1 MRIIAG
7 RLKGRQLFLPPDL
20 SIRPTIG
27 KLRECYFDIIQDRI
41 GGARFLDLCAG
52 SGSVGI
58 EALSRGAAEVV
69 FVEISERSL
78 KYLRKNLAHCGVDA
92 GVRIIRGDI
101 QAQIHRLDRDGEQ
114 FDLIYFDPPYF
125 EGLYDKALAAVAGSS
140 LLAPGGLMTVNHFKK
155 VTVPAASGGLE
166 CVRTVRH
173 GDSSLSFYV
182 RQHPP
187 DAGS

>member
-27 KLRECYFDIIQDRI
+27 KLRECYFDIVQDRI
-41 GGARFLDLCAG
+41 DGARFLDLCAG

-58 EALSRGAAEVV
+58 EALSRGAAAVV
-69 FVEISERSL
+69 FVELSERSL
-78 KYLRKNLAHCGVDA
+78 KYLRKNLARCGIEA
-92 GVRIIRGDI
+92 GVRVVRGDI
-101 QAQIHRLDRDGEQ
+101 AAQIPRLARDGEQ

-125 EGLYDKALAAVAGSS
+125 EGLYDKALAAVAGSN
-140 LLAPGGLMTVNHFKK
+140 LLAPRGLMAVNHFKK
-155 VTVPAASGGLE
+155 VNVPESAGGLE

-173 GDSSLSFYV
+173 GDSALSFYV

-187 DAGS
+187 DADS

>member
-27 KLRECYFDIIQDRI
+27 KLRECYFDIVQDRI

-52 SGSVGI
+52 SGSVGL
-58 EALSRGAAEVV
+58 EALSRGAASVV
-69 FVEISERSL
+69 FVEMSERSL
-78 KYLRKNLAHCGVDA
+78 KYLRKNLSHCQVEA
-92 GVRIIRGDI
+92 GVRVIRGDI
-101 QAQIHRLDRDGEQ
+101 QAQIPRLAQDGGQ

-125 EGLYDKALAAVAGSS
+125 EGLYDKALAAVAGSG

-155 VTVPAASGGLE
+155 VDVPESSGALE
-166 CVRTVRH
+166 RVRTVRH
-173 GDSSLSFYV
+173 GDSALSFYV
-182 RQHPP
+182 RQDPP
-187 DAGS
+187 DADS

>member
-7 RLKGRQLFLPPDL
+7 RLRGRQLFLPPDL

-27 KLRECYFDIIQDRI
+27 KLRECYFDIVRDLI

-52 SGSVGI
+52 SGSMGL

-69 FVEISERSL
+69 FVEMSERSL
-78 KYLRKNLAHCGVDA
+78 KYLRKNLAHCRVED
-92 GVRIIRGDI
+92 GVRVIRGDVLV
-101 QAQIHRLDRDGEQ
+101 QIPRLARDGKQ

-125 EGLYDKALAAVAGSS
+125 EGLYDKALAVVAGSS
-140 LLAPGGLMTVNHFKK
+140 LLAPGGLVTVNHFKK
-155 VTVPAASGGLE
+155 VMVPAASGGLE

-173 GDSSLSFYV
+173 GDSALSFYV
-182 RQHPP
+182 RRQPP
-187 DAGS
+187 DSDS